1 MLGCQVHATT
11 PSLCFQTSYIWL
23 NPPRYIGCHNFD
35 CNVVLSDTN
44 FTKNNFYSLMCY
56 LISGNVEGVRKING
70 NFSQSSQNVNIHGT
84 GVLVEGICSLLF
96 MRLKHNVVDR
106 YWRNVG
112 SNWNCVC
119 VVFCWTYTVFYSKQR
134 RCPQRFPT
142 KGQIIC
148 LSYDT
153 KDSSHSLH
161 AVPFIFTFLCACLFM
176 CACTLRTFSS
186 TWICACWHWVSSSTA
201 PHLTFWRYSFIVLG
215 AQCLSKQ
222 VG

>member
-1 MLGCQVHATT
+1 MLGCQVYATT
-11 PSLCFQTSYIWL
+11 PIWL

-35 CNVVLSDTN
+35 CNIVLSDTN

-56 LISGNVEGVRKING
+56 LISGNVEDVRDDW
-70 NFSQSSQNVNIHGT
+70 Q
-84 GVLVEGICSLLF
+84 LF
-96 MRLKHNVVDR
+96 PII
-106 YWRNVG
+106 
-112 SNWNCVC
+112 
-119 VVFCWTYTVFYSKQR
+119 SKCQ
-134 RCPQRFPT
+134 QVYLWKEFAL
-142 KGQIIC
+142 IIC

-161 AVPFIFTFLCACLFM
+161 AVLFIFPFLCACLFM

-186 TWICACWHWVSSSTA
+186 TWICACWHWVSSSTV

-215 AQCLSKQ
+215 AQRLSRQ